1 LSVTGEKLSIS
12 GASRRVGLAVTLL
25 LAGLEL
31 FALLSP
37 WEDWPFSSAPMF
49 ARSQARGAPV
59 YYLEWW
65 LERPAERRL
74 LSPQR
79 DLGIGELPFR
89 RGYFA
94 AYYGSADPAHPG
106 RRFPNDDEA
115 SFLARQSD
123 YCARLEAA
131 WAQKSGT
138 PVPAFELVVAMEEAG
153 RKLSARSIGRCSGK
167 QFRRPP

>member
-1 LSVTGEKLSIS
+1 LRVTGEKLSIS
-12 GASRRVGLAVTLL
+12 SASRRTGLAVTIL

-65 LERPAERRL
+65 LERPGERRL

-79 DLGIGELPFR
+79 DLGVGELPFR
-89 RGYFA
+89 RGFFST
-94 AYYGSADPAHPG
+94 YYGSADPAHAG
-106 RRFPNDDEA
+106 RRFGEDDEA
-115 SFLARQSD
+115 AFLARQSD
-123 YCARLEAA
+123 YCRRLQSA
-131 WAQKSGT
+131 WSRRAGA
-138 PVPAFELVVAMEEAG
+138 PVPTFELVVAKEVAG
-153 RKLSARSIGRCSGK
+153 QRVDTRLIGSCRA
-167 QFRRPP
+167 QLFQRPP